1 MDIEQIKHIAEEIL
15 KHVDIRLSKIEFN
28 QERYNCD
35 IEPFGDSLQVLV
47 KYDNMTFLRLEPF
60 ISRAT
65 IGNHKV
71 LKGVFHIYAI
81 DDMSWYQN
89 LLTNIDIDVNENLMC
104 INNTRTLDSILEE
117 RLPLGKD
124 NEKKEIGG
132 LFHKHNLD
140 YSKILFDTINCRYV
154 IQINPKIELK
164 EPKVDDSNQV
174 YKYITLDT
182 FKKILEK
189 GTIRLNSIVSMNDT
203 SEAFF
208 LGDYLCSAYNDTLR
222 SKFEDCICQD
232 KKGLRYNKLLKY
244 KNSLIGSFTTKY
256 DDPLMWE
263 RYGDKYQGVCIA
275 FEYNPDIMKPIIYC
289 GRHDDYFAKLKNVA
303 EELQKKGIHIYY
315 DLIGEKQL
323 YVKHWQF
330 EGESELRLLKK
341 YDKEDIEFDLY
352 GNLITY
358 YHDYQFDELGLK
370 PVGLLVG
377 AMLPNQDVNFPLL
390 CELAINKLGIK
401 EILISKCNK
410 FRF

>member
-1 MDIEQIKHIAEEIL
+1 MDIEQKKYLAEEIL
-15 KHVDIRLSKIEFN
+15 KRVRIRLSKIEFN
-28 QERYNCD
+28 QEKYCCYIDQFR
-35 IEPFGDSLQVLV
+35 DSLQVLV

-65 IGNHKV
+65 IENLKV

-117 RLPLGKD
+117 RLPLGND
-124 NEKKEIGG
+124 NEKKEIGV

-232 KKGLRYNKLLKY
+232 KKGLRYNKLLEY
-244 KNSLIGSFTTKY
+244 KNYLIGSFTTKY

-275 FEYNPDIMKPIIYC
+275 CEYNPDIMKPI
-289 GRHDDYFAKLKNVA
+289 
-303 EELQKKGIHIYY
+303 
-315 DLIGEKQL
+315 
-323 YVKHWQF
+323 
-330 EGESELRLLKK
+330 K
-341 YDKEDIEFDLY
+341 Y
-352 GNLITY
+352 
-358 YHDYQFDELGLK
+358 
-370 PVGLLVG
+370 
-377 AMLPNQDVNFPLL
+377 
-390 CELAINKLGIK
+390 
-401 EILISKCNK
+401 
-410 FRF
+410 